1 MINPSQFLYVTTV
14 GWKSGKQHQIEIWFV
29 EYNKRHYIISERR
42 RHAHWV
48 QNLIHNPKVSF
59 AVNHDIFERTSQI
72 VDQQK
77 EPELTAEVS
86 RLMSTKYG
94 WDEGLIVEL
103 THY

>member
-1 MINPSQFLYVTTV
+1 MINPSQFLYLTTV

-59 AVNHDIFERTSQI
+59 AVNHDIFEGTSRI
-72 VDQQK
+72 VDQ
-77 EPELTAEVS
+77 ERESELTAEVS

-103 THY
+103 TRY

>member
-1 MINPSQFLYVTTV
+1 MINPSQFLYLTTV

-59 AVNHDIFERTSQI
+59 AVNHDIFEGTSRI
-72 VDQQK
+72 VDQ
-77 EPELTAEVS
+77 ERESELTAEVS

>member
-1 MINPSQFLYVTTV
+1 MINTSQFLYLTTV

-59 AVNHDIFERTSQI
+59 AVNHDIFEGTSRI
-72 VDQQK
+72 VDQ
-77 EPELTAEVS
+77 ERESELTAKVS

-103 THY
+103 TRY

>member
-1 MINPSQFLYVTTV
+1 MINPSQFLYLTAV

>member
-29 EYNKRHYIISERR
+29 EYNKRHYIIFERR

-94 WDEGLIVEL
+94 WD
-103 THY
+103 

>member
-1 MINPSQFLYVTTV
+1 MINPSQFLYLTTV

-29 EYNKRHYIISERR
+29 ECNKRHYIISERR
-42 RHAHWV
+42 RHAHWI

-59 AVNHDIFERTSQI
+59 AVNHDIFEGTSRI
-72 VDQQK
+72 VDQ
-77 EPELTAEVS
+77 ERESELTAKVS

-103 THY
+103 TRY

>member
-1 MINPSQFLYVTTV
+1 LINPSQFLYLTTV

-59 AVNHDIFERTSQI
+59 AVNHDIFEGTSRI
-72 VDQQK
+72 VDQ
-77 EPELTAEVS
+77 ERESELTAEVS

-103 THY
+103 TRY